1 MLASKSGGVTMNIE
15 LKVNDVSDEQLCYY
29 RLQARNHAGLTGRL
43 FINDVE
49 VHRFTPN
56 KSLISCDNI
65 QNWLMPG
72 DNYVVISITEGGVY
86 DESDTPLY
94 ECALHGMTSPGIPDD
109 ANCLW
114 NISLENSEQTFPM
127 SRAWQFGFT
136 SLQVPTSQLWRNA
149 EIVEVLN
156 DEDRNN
162 IIALQN
168 KLVLAFEDG
177 KSDEVLRMYDFI
189 LAEEAGMLH
198 DSVQVESSQ
207 VVQEME
213 FLPDM
218 TQQGLVKFT
227 QKDDVYFN
235 HIVGNRVIQLCSDAG
250 GATVTINGGE
260 GEYIDLNI
268 FASRID
274 NEWHLVRR

>member
-1 MLASKSGGVTMNIE
+1 MNHIE

-29 RLQARNHAGLTGRL
+29 RLQARNYAGLTGRL

-49 VHRFTPN
+49 VHRFSPEQ
-56 KSLISCDNI
+56 SQISCDNI

-72 DNYVVISITEGGVY
+72 ENYVVISITDGGEFDTLEG
-86 DESDTPLY
+86 SPLY
-94 ECALHGMTSPGIPDD
+94 ECSLHGMTRPGIPDD

-114 NISLENSEQTFPM
+114 NISLETTEKEFPM
-127 SRAWQFGFT
+127 SRAWQFCFT
-136 SLQVPTSQLWRNA
+136 SLQVPTSQLWRSA

-156 DEDRNN
+156 DNDRND

-168 KLVLAFEDG
+168 KLVSAFEEG
-177 KSDEVLRMYDFI
+177 KSDEVLKIYDFI
-189 LAEEAGMLH
+189 LVDEAGMLH
-198 DSVQVESSQ
+198 DSVQVSTGQAAE
-207 VVQEME
+207 EME
-213 FLPDM
+213 MISDM
-218 TQQGLVKFT
+218 TQQGLVKFN
-227 QKDDVYFN
+227 QQQDVYFN
-235 HIVGNRVIQLCSDAG
+235 HIVGNRVIQLCSDEG

>member
-1 MLASKSGGVTMNIE
+1 MNHIE
-15 LKVNDVSDEQLCYY
+15 LVVRDVSDEQLCYY

-49 VHRFTPN
+49 VHRFTPD
-56 KSLISCDNI
+56 KSQISCDNI

-72 DNYVVISITEGGVY
+72 DNYVVISITEGGTVGLS
-86 DESDTPLY
+86 SDTPLY

-109 ANCLW
+109 VNCLW
-114 NISLENSEQTFPM
+114 TISLDHSEQKFPM

-149 EIVEVLN
+149 EVVEVLN
-156 DEDRNN
+156 DADRKD

-177 KSDEVLRMYDFI
+177 KSDEVLKMYDFI
-189 LAEEAGMLH
+189 LTEEAGMLH

-213 FLPDM
+213 FLSDM

-227 QKDDVYFN
+227 QQDDVYFN
-235 HIVGNRVIQLCSDAG
+235 HIVGNRVIQLRSDEG

>member
-1 MLASKSGGVTMNIE
+1 MSHIE
-15 LKVNDVSDEQLCYY
+15 LKVSDVSDEQLCYY

-49 VHRFTPN
+49 VHRFTPD
-56 KSLISCDNI
+56 KSQISCDNI

-72 DNYVVISITEGGVY
+72 DNYLVISITEDGSIDLD
-86 DESDTPLY
+86 DETPLY

-109 ANCLW
+109 TNCLW
-114 NISLENSEQTFPM
+114 SISLEHSEKNFPM
-127 SRAWQFGFT
+127 SRAWQFCFT
-136 SLQVPTSQLWRNA
+136 SLQVPSSQLWRNA
-149 EIVEVLN
+149 EVVDVLN
-156 DEDRNN
+156 DNDRND
-162 IIALQN
+162 IVALQN

-177 KSDEVLRMYDFI
+177 KSDEVLKMYDFI
-189 LAEEAGMLH
+189 LTEEASMLH
-198 DSVQVESSQ
+198 DSEQIKSSQ
-207 VVQEME
+207 VIEEME
-213 FLPDM
+213 FLSDM

-227 QKDDVYFN
+227 QQDDVYFN

-274 NEWHLVRR
+274 KEWHLVRR

>member
-1 MLASKSGGVTMNIE
+1 MNHIE

-49 VHRFTPN
+49 VHCFSPD
-56 KSLISCDNI
+56 KSQISCVNI

-72 DNYVVISITEGGVY
+72 DNYVVISITEGATVEV
-86 DESDTPLY
+86 DSDTPLY

-109 ANCLW
+109 TNCLW
-114 NISLENSEQTFPM
+114 NISLENTEKDFPM

-136 SLQVPTSQLWRNA
+136 SLQVPSSQLWRSA
-149 EIVEVLN
+149 EIIEVLN

-177 KSDEVLRMYDFI
+177 KSDEVLKLYDFI
-189 LAEEAGMLH
+189 LEEEAGMLH
-198 DSVQVESSQ
+198 DSVQLESSQ
-207 VVQEME
+207 VAEEME
-213 FLPDM
+213 YLSDL

-227 QKDDVYFN
+227 QQHDVYFN
-235 HIVGNRVIQLCSDAG
+235 HIVGNRVIQLCSDEG

-274 NEWHLVRR
+274 KEWHLVRR